1 MIGAR
6 GKRMLRVTA
15 RYADVWSTFAPA
27 QWRSRLEYLEPEE
40 GLVDAACKEVGRDP
54 STLGRSLW
62 MLWRPSDQVEAV
74 PPMALR
80 IGEPFTGSPEEVAE
94 AFREMAHV
102 GVSHVQVAVYPN
114 SLAGIEAFY
123 PVLEALDQTN

>member
-1 MIGAR
+1 MIGTR

-15 RYADVWSTFAPA
+15 RYADLWNTFAPA

-54 STLGRSLW
+54 STLGRSLY
-62 MLWRPSDQVEAV
+62 MLWRPSEQPEAI
-74 PPMALR
+74 PPWVLR
-80 IGEPFTGSPEEVAE
+80 LGEPFTGAPEEVAE
-94 AFREMAHV
+94 AFREMAHA

-114 SLAGIEAFY
+114 SLSGIEAFQ
-123 PVLEALDQTN
+123 PVLEALGQTN